1 MLYPIQISR
10 VKILGVLYLHY
21 NLESHLNDMEIPE
34 TERFIPKAVWIGY
47 NTELAEY
54 SVGIFSIKQRNLVP
68 SVSPLPP
75 LFLAITLY
83 Y

>member
-1 MLYPIQISR
+1 
-10 VKILGVLYLHY
+10 
-21 NLESHLNDMEIPE
+21 MEIPE

-75 LFLAITLY
+75 LVLAITLY